1 VNDTTTTPR
10 WRRLLDG
17 GHTWGSLEVSPT
29 RYGITRF
36 RLVVFPPGI
45 SSDDRVL
52 LRIWRAW
59 PTWGMATFLIL
70 EILLVPAI
78 GAVAALWI
86 SATVFLGAGALVM
99 ARTTGSRGHVRT
111 MTTIRRAGVDD
122 PVAAEQFLEF
132 YVLAHE
138 LAEADGRL
146 AAGKIQP
153 VEHEMLVWRVYDRMA
168 ATGRVRA

>member
-1 VNDTTTTPR
+1 MNDTTTRLR

-17 GHTWGSLEVSPT
+17 GHTWGSLEVSAT
-29 RYGITRF
+29 RYGITRY

-45 SSDDRVL
+45 SADDRLL

-70 EILLVPAI
+70 EILLVPVL

-86 SATVFLGAGALVM
+86 SATVFLGAGAVVM
-99 ARTTGSRGHVRT
+99 AMTAATRGHVRT
-111 MTTIRRAGVDD
+111 MTAVRRAGIDD
-122 PVAAEQFLEF
+122 PLAAEQFVQF

-138 LAEADGRL
+138 LVEADCRL
-146 AAGKIQP
+146 AAGEILP
-153 VEHEMLVWRVYDRMA
+153 VEHELLVWRIHDQMA
-168 ATGRVRA
+168 DATSTRV